1 MRRDAVIAVT
11 EAGALGR
18 AVTARLVAAGARV
31 AIYHR
36 PWMRTHAASIQGAY
50 GAERVCLQ
58 QIDPEDWNSLARAV
72 DGTREQL
79 GTAPTDALIVFDELH
94 TDGPVHHARG
104 AGDAMARNGRLNVE
118 PVYRMLHALLP
129 SMVAARA
136 GSIVVMGSRLA
147 ERPWEGAG
155 AAAFTAGKA
164 ATLALVQAVA
174 QEVLESG
181 VRVNA
186 VLEGIVDEP
195 GARACVPQA
204 DHSRW
209 VRMESLVALIAF
221 LLSEDARDISG
232 AGIPIYGR
240 S

>member
-1 MRRDAVIAVT
+1 M
-11 EAGALGR
+11 GA
-18 AVTARLVAAGARV
+18 
-31 AIYHR
+31 
-36 PWMRTHAASIQGAY
+36 HAASIQEAHGA
-50 GAERVCLQ
+50 RQVCLQ
-58 QIDPEDWNSLARAV
+58 QIDLDDWSSLARAV
-72 DGTREQL
+72 EGTRQQF
-79 GTAPTDALIVFDELH
+79 GAAPTHALVVFDEMH

-104 AGDAMARNGRLNVE
+104 GGDACARNGRLNVE
-118 PVYRMLHALLP
+118 AVYRTLQVLLP
-129 SMVAARA
+129 PMVAARA
-136 GSIVVMGSRLA
+136 GGVVVMGSRLA

-155 AAAFTAGKA
+155 AAAFTASKA

-209 VRMESLVALIAF
+209 VRMDSLVALISF
-221 LLSEDARDISG
+221 LLSDEARDISG